1 MKSYGFW
8 EECVIV
14 MKIRTTYKQELC
26 SLRFQQLLST
36 SVIPKRKQYRTF
48 DRLVKL
54 ARVELINS
62 WLRQSS
68 VCFIKLLHFVT

>member
-14 MKIRTTYKQELC
+14 MKIITTYKHELC

-36 SVIPKRKQYRTF
+36 SVVPKRKQYRTF
-48 DRLVKL
+48 DRYISEISQGETDQQL
-54 ARVELINS
+54 AEAVQC
-62 WLRQSS
+62 W
-68 VCFIKLLHFVT
+68 FH